1 LRRLLSETLRVF
13 TAPGIFRHALTAVD
27 QEKLSPSTPVA
38 TRSATG
44 VLVPIKGV
52 CSLQDR
58 LTLYIDRDSPLHRLN
73 PLTKLTLTFSLILIG
88 FLGPGFWLATFLFV
102 FVLLP
107 ISLWGKIG
115 AEFTRTTFRLI
126 LPLAAFLFGMQSLF
140 YPGGKTVL
148 FSLWIF
154 SVKLEGVQFAYL
166 TASRI
171 MTMVGAFLLLLLSTH
186 PSTLM
191 TTLTQRGLPA
201 SVTYIIVSTLQIIP
215 QMRAKANTIIDAQRS
230 RGLETEGGIRKRIR
244 ALLPLVGP
252 LVFGSL
258 VDVEERAIALE
269 ARAFKANRPKTS
281 LIEVQDSTAQSALR
295 VGLVVLTLLAIGARL
310 WQ

>member
-1 LRRLLSETLRVF
+1 M
-13 TAPGIFRHALTAVD
+13 
-27 QEKLSPSTPVA
+27 
-38 TRSATG
+38 
-44 VLVPIKGV
+44 
-52 CSLQDR
+52 QDR
-58 LTLYIDRDSPLHRLN
+58 LSLYIQRDSPLHRLN

-88 FLGPGFWLATFLFV
+88 FLGPGFWLATSIFV

-107 ISLWGKIG
+107 ISFWGRIST
-115 AEFTRTTFRLI
+115 EFMRTTLRLT

-148 FSLWIF
+148 FSLWVL

-171 MTMVGAFLLLLLSTH
+171 MTMVGSFLVLLLSTH

-191 TTLTQRGLPA
+191 TALTQRGLPA
-201 SVTYIIVSTLQIIP
+201 SLTYIIVSTLQIIP
-215 QMRAKANTIIDAQRS
+215 QMRAKANTIMDAQRS
-230 RGLETEGGIRKRIR
+230 RGLETEGGIHKRVR

-258 VDVEERAIALE
+258 VDVEERAIAIE

-281 LIEVQDSTAQSALR
+281 LIEVQDTSAQRTLR
-295 VGLVVLTLLAIGARL
+295 MGLIALTLLAIGAGL
-310 WQ
+310 WL

>member
-1 LRRLLSETLRVF
+1 M
-13 TAPGIFRHALTAVD
+13 
-27 QEKLSPSTPVA
+27 
-38 TRSATG
+38 
-44 VLVPIKGV
+44 
-52 CSLQDR
+52 QDR
-58 LTLYIDRDSPLHRLN
+58 LSLYIERDSPLHRLN

-88 FLGPGFWLATFLFV
+88 FLGPGFWLATFIFV
-102 FVLLP
+102 FILFP
-107 ISLWGKIG
+107 IGLWGKIG
-115 AEFTRTTFRLI
+115 TEFIHTTFRLI

-148 FSLWIF
+148 FSLWVL

-171 MTMVGAFLLLLLSTH
+171 MTMVGSFLVLLLSTH

-191 TTLTQRGLPA
+191 TAFTQRGLPT
-201 SVTYIIVSTLQIIP
+201 SLTYIIVSTLQIIP
-215 QMRAKANTIIDAQRS
+215 QMQAKASTIVDAQRS
-230 RGLETEGGIRKRIR
+230 RGLETEGGIRQRIR

-258 VDVEERAIALE
+258 VDVEERAIAIE

-281 LIEVQDSTAQSALR
+281 LVEVQDSPAQSALR
-295 VGLVVLTLLAIGARL
+295 IALIVLTLLAIGARL
-310 WQ
+310 WL